1 MKNKSFHM
9 ISLGCAK
16 NTVDSASMAQIL
28 GTAGYQST
36 DDPANAR
43 VLIVNTCGFIG
54 PAKEESFEIL
64 QELSDKKQ
72 IGQILIAAGCLTQR
86 YGAEVAH
93 RVHGIDGI
101 LGTRRWMD
109 ILDVVDALR
118 NGQHPK
124 PLYHLPDVPS
134 VGTDERG
141 VLRAGIQG
149 SSAFVKIADGCRRP
163 CAFCAIPLIKGTA
176 VSRPMQVIVDEVR
189 QLAAMGMREINLIA
203 QDTTDYGYDLG
214 MKDGLARLLDNI
226 TKAVPNVDW
235 IRIMYAYPGYVTDR
249 LIDVMATNPQVLH
262 YLDMPLQH
270 AHPDTLRRMKRP
282 ANMDWVYRTLKKM
295 RLAMPDL
302 ALRTTF
308 IVGYPGE
315 TEAEFQT
322 LLDFIKEIRFD
333 RVGTFQFSF
342 EPGTASESLGDPI
355 SPEVKEERYDRLM
368 SLQQDIS
375 LACNQRYMGKT
386 LDVLFEGQG
395 DGLSMGRSY
404 RDAPEIDGLVIVE
417 GEAPLGNIL
426 PVRITGAM
434 PYDLSGVLLTNQVI
448 PKNEIK

>member
-28 GTAGYQST
+28 GNAGYQST
-36 DDPANAR
+36 DQPSNAR

-54 PAKEESFEIL
+54 PAREESYEIL
-64 QELSDKKQ
+64 QQLADNKQ
-72 IGQILIAAGCLTQR
+72 AGQILIAAGCLTQR
-86 YGAEVAH
+86 YGAEVAR

-118 NGQHPK
+118 HGKHPE
-124 PLYHLPDVPS
+124 PLYHLPDVS
-134 VGTDERG
+134 TVGTDEHG

-149 SSAFVKIADGCRRP
+149 HSAFVKIADGCRRP

-176 VSRPMQVIVDEVR
+176 VSRPMDVIVNEAR
-189 QLAAMGMREINLIA
+189 QLSEMGVHELNLIA

-214 MKDGLARLLDNI
+214 MKDGLARLLEQML
-226 TKAVPNVDW
+226 KAVPDIDW

-249 LIDVMATNPQVLH
+249 LIDVMASNPQILP

-270 AHPDTLRRMKRP
+270 AHPHVLHRMKRP
-282 ANMDWVYRTLKKM
+282 ANMDWVHRTLGKM
-295 RLAMPDL
+295 RTAMPEL

-315 TEAEFQT
+315 TEEEFQT
-322 LLDFIKEIRFD
+322 LLDFIKVIRFD
-333 RVGTFQFSF
+333 RVGTFLFSF
-342 EPGTASESLGDPI
+342 EPGTASEPLGDPV
-355 SPEVKEERYDRLM
+355 PQKVKEERYDRLM
-368 SLQQDIS
+368 TLQQGIS
-375 LACNQRYMGKT
+375 LERNQTFTGKT
-386 LDVLFEGQG
+386 LDVLFEGHG
-395 DGLSMGRSY
+395 NGLSMGRSY

-417 GEAPLGNIL
+417 GTAPLGELL

-434 PYDLSGVLLTNQVI
+434 AYDLSGVMI
-448 PKNEIK
+448 PN